1 MRIFDETFAVTGV
14 LLVIA
19 LMVAT
24 LGIATTLTVLVL
36 ERTRQLHTLRA
47 VGASFGQ
54 IRMMILW
61 EAILMVFAGE
71 IIGLACG
78 FLLSRLLIFVVNR
91 QSFGWTFIY
100 SVDWGSILLSLPLI
114 LTTALAAALPAGQA
128 LFKRSPAQALKE
140 S

>member
-1 MRIFDETFAVTGV
+1 MGRREDFPFRKFRGPGGCRGRLRGEILQVLSGTASSIEITTGRELHRAIMRIFDETFAVTGV

-78 FLLSRLLIFVVNR
+78 FLLSGF
-91 QSFGWTFIY
+91 SF
-100 SVDWGSILLSLPLI
+100 SS
-114 LTTALAAALPAGQA
+114 
-128 LFKRSPAQALKE
+128 
-140 S
+140 